1 MDSSFLDLFDGPK
14 SLPKKVAPVE
24 IMSEFLV
31 LVSENKMEEALEFTD
46 RILEYEPNNK
56 MILDYKK
63 ALKALV
69 IQQRE
74 GMLM

>member
-1 MDSSFLDLFDGPK
+1 M
-14 SLPKKVAPVE
+14 PKKVAPVE

-31 LVSENKMEEALEFTD
+31 LVSENKMEQALEFTD

-56 MILDYKK
+56 LIQDYKK

-74 GMLM
+74 GSLLSRMLDNVHKYLHP